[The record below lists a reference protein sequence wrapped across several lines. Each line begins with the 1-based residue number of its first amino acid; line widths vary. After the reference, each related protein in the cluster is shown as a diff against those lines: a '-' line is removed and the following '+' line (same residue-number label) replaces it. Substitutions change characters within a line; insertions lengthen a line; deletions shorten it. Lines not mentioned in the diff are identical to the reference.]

1 MQEIIRLVA
10 TNDRGMRIGEYH
22 QNSNLSDKEVDQIRD
37 LHEFAGWSY
46 RDIARAY
53 GASKSCIAEIC
64 RYEKRNQTVFDWK
77 KVRVIPGK
85 KDEVVKRV
93 DEYASVGITKSE
105 AKRLT
110 ELAPKVDHPLKD
122 RAGWAK
128 ISRALQIEIKKM
140 FRDGISVSQILK
152 KFDVSRKT
160 IEGIVR
166 SERGGLTYKGKS
178 YKSNRSKVEEVDA

>member
-77 KVRVIPGK
+77 KVRVIPGNSNGVEDK
-85 KDEVVKRV
+85 TPFVPICPTKQEMKSATAAAGIDPNYLLNKRGSR
-93 DEYASVGITKSE
+93 AKITKN
-105 AKRLT
+105 
-110 ELAPKVDHPLKD
+110 
-122 RAGWAK
+122 
-128 ISRALQIEIKKM
+128 QIMEIIKK
-140 FRDGISVSQILK
+140 FRNGESCRRLSVEYKVSVS
-152 KFDVSRKT
+152 T
-160 IEGIVR
+160 IESYVVR
-166 SERGGLTYKGKS
+166 ER
-178 YKSNRSKVEEVDA
+178 NRNTVRVKKEVEA

>member
-10 TNDRGMRIGEYH
+10 TNDRGMRIGEDH
-22 QNSNLSDKEVDQIRD
+22 PHAQLSDKEVEQIRD
-37 LHEFAGWSY
+37 LHEFAGWGY
-46 RDIARAY
+46 LAIAREY
-53 GASKSCIAEIC
+53 KSSKSCIAGIC
-64 RYEKRNQTVFDWK
+64 RYERRNHTVFDWK

-110 ELAPKVDHPLKD
+110 ELAPKADHPLKD

-128 ISRALQIEIKKM
+128 ISRAQQIEIKNM
-140 FRDGISVSQILK
+140 FNDGISVSQILK

-160 IEGIVR
+160 VEGIVR

>member
-1 MQEIIRLVA
+1 MQEIIRIVA

-53 GASKSCIAEIC
+53 SASKSCIAEIC

-85 KDEVVKRV
+85 
-93 DEYASVGITKSE
+93 A
-105 AKRLT
+105 
-110 ELAPKVDHPLKD
+110 
-122 RAGWAK
+122 
-128 ISRALQIEIKKM
+128 
-140 FRDGISVSQILK
+140 
-152 KFDVSRKT
+152 
-160 IEGIVR
+160 
-166 SERGGLTYKGKS
+166 
-178 YKSNRSKVEEVDA
+178 EEVEP